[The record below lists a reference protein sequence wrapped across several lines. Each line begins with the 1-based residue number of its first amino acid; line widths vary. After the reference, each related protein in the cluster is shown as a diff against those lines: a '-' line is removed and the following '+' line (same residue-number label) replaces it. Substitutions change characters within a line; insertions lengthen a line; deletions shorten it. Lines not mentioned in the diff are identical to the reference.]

1 MPKSYSK
8 LQKVLFRPSGPSS
21 QQYICIYLY
30 LYIYIYIYIYL
41 CACIC
46 VCKNVYMYLSH
57 KLRCYTENSGP
68 EKNRNNTRE
77 KISYFST
84 CVDNQLLTRHSPL
97 APPGQVD
104 EGTVKPSRFLIQVV
118 YRSFLKLWRLNTK
131 RSVSLTDSEAQTF
144 LEGEENQYTK
154 RKTESYVFSGFG
166 VSISL
171 GWELRQLED
180 LPLADFGCLPERLLL
195 SVRTKPINQNF
206 VNWKLRPLLIL

>member
-1 MPKSYSK
+1 
-8 LQKVLFRPSGPSS
+8 
-21 QQYICIYLY
+21 
-30 LYIYIYIYIYL
+30 
-41 CACIC
+41 
-46 VCKNVYMYLSH
+46 MYLSH
-57 KLRCYTENSGP
+57 KLRCYTEISGP
-68 EKNRNNTRE
+68 EKNRNNRRE

-104 EGTVKPSRFLIQVV
+104 EGTVKPSRFSIQVV

-171 GWELRQLED
+171 GWELEQLED

>member
-30 LYIYIYIYIYL
+30 LYLYIYIYIYIY
-41 CACIC
+41 IC
-46 VCKNVYMYLSH
+46 VRVFVC
-57 KLRCYTENSGP
+57 

-77 KISYFST
+77 KISYFSA

-104 EGTVKPSRFLIQVV
+104 EGTLKPSRFSIQFV

-131 RSVSLTDSEAQTF
+131 RSVSLTDTEAQTF
-144 LEGEENQYTK
+144 LEGEEKEKPKITY
-154 RKTESYVFSGFG
+154 SVAL
-166 VSISL
+166 V
-171 GWELRQLED
+171 
-180 LPLADFGCLPERLLL
+180 LAFL
-195 SVRTKPINQNF
+195 SAEN
-206 VNWKLRPLLIL
+206 

>member
-8 LQKVLFRPSGPSS
+8 LQKVLFGLLGLLLNN
-21 QQYICIYLY
+21 IYV
-30 LYIYIYIYIYL
+30 YIYIYL
-41 CACIC
+41 CACVC

-57 KLRCYTENSGP
+57 KLRCYTEISGP
-68 EKNRNNTRE
+68 EKNRNDRRE

-104 EGTVKPSRFLIQVV
+104 EGTVKPSRFSIQVV

-171 GWELRQLED
+171 G
-180 LPLADFGCLPERLLL
+180 
-195 SVRTKPINQNF
+195 
-206 VNWKLRPLLIL
+206 

>member
-1 MPKSYSK
+1 MPKSSCMPK
-8 LQKVLFRPSGPSS
+8 SLCMPKRTN
-21 QQYICIYLY
+21 I
-30 LYIYIYIYIYL
+30 YIYIYIYIYI
-41 CACIC
+41 CACVCVC

-57 KLRCYTENSGP
+57 KLRCYTEISGP

-77 KISYFST
+77 KILYFST

-104 EGTVKPSRFLIQVV
+104 EGTVKPSRFSIQVV

-171 GWELRQLED
+171 G
-180 LPLADFGCLPERLLL
+180 
-195 SVRTKPINQNF
+195 
-206 VNWKLRPLLIL
+206 

>member
-1 MPKSYSK
+1 M
-8 LQKVLFRPSGPSS
+8 
-21 QQYICIYLY
+21 YI
-30 LYIYIYIYIYL
+30 YIYIYIYIYL
-41 CACIC
+41 CACVC

-57 KLRCYTENSGP
+57 KLRCYTEISGP

-131 RSVSLTDSEAQTF
+131 RSVSLTDSAAQTF
-144 LEGEENQYTK
+144 LEGEEKEKPKITY
-154 RKTESYVFSGFG
+154 SVAL
-166 VSISL
+166 V
-171 GWELRQLED
+171 
-180 LPLADFGCLPERLLL
+180 LAFLSAENENNWRIYHWPILAVYLKDFFCR
-195 SVRTKPINQNF
+195 
-206 VNWKLRPLLIL
+206 